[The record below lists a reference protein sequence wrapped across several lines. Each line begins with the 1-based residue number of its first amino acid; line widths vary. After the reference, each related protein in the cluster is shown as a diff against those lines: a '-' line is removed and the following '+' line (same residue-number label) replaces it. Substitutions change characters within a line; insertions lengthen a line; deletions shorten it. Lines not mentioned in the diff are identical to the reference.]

1 MAAFKAELPTIL
13 QTAVLGESEEM
24 PEGSVAV
31 RGYDFNE
38 GVDYH
43 KLLLSFATTG
53 FTATTF
59 GQAVEEVKRMRAWR
73 LSDEPVADDEDEHH
87 VRRGA
92 IEGRG
97 ATASDAR

>member
-1 MAAFKAELPTIL
+1 MSAFRPDLPPIL

-24 PEGSVAV
+24 PEGSVPV

-53 FTATTF
+53 F
-59 GQAVEEVKRMRAWR
+59 VR
-73 LSDEPVADDEDEHH
+73 LSGVSWGSG
-87 VRRGA
+87 RGSG
-92 IEGRG
+92 EGRL
-97 ATASDAR
+97 TAGLFL